1 MPLQFASKQD
11 YIAKLSE
18 LLLVEA
24 EVEKL
29 STEMIAEKNIQF
41 QFLERL
47 EIFSS
52 LLLYVPKEIQQSI
65 KEHVI
70 LSVVIRSSSRL
81 G

>member
-1 MPLQFASKQD
+1 
-11 YIAKLSE
+11 
-18 LLLVEA
+18 
-24 EVEKL
+24 
-29 STEMIAEKNIQF
+29 MIAEKNIQF

-70 LSVVIRSSSRL
+70 LSVVIPSYSRL
-81 G
+81 GSEYVGNGVIKKV